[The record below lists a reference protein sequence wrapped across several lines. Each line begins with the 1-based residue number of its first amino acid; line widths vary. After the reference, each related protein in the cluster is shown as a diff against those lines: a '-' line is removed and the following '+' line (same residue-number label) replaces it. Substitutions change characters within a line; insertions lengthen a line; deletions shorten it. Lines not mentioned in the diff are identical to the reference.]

1 MTTRLSILG
10 AILKLPTVPWTLGF
24 YWLGL
29 SWHSPEL
36 GYASRSSTTSILDE
50 QKWVVQSEE
59 LPFHQKFSSPG
70 HDTANE
76 LLFICHHLYDL

>member
-1 MTTRLSILG
+1 MRLSILG

-50 QKWVVQSEE
+50 QKWVVQSERAAI
-59 LPFHQKFSSPG
+59 SSEIFQSW
-70 HDTANE
+70 A
-76 LLFICHHLYDL
+76 